1 MSLVGTKNWGGGRAY
16 THVQVVVVRG
26 AAEGFG
32 RAGRDWARPRPLGQ
46 WPGST
51 YKPDKLGRARFIRQT
66 RE

>member
-32 RAGRDWARPRPLGQ
+32 RVRTRLGSPKAIGAMARQ
-46 WPGST
+46 
-51 YKPDKLGRARFIRQT
+51 YVQT
-66 RE
+66 